1 MAGEPTI
8 TLVGHVGNDPD
19 LRFMPDGT
27 PVCSFGVANNERKL
41 INGEWQDIRKNWYK
55 ITAWRNIAESAA
67 EHITKGTRVI
77 VVGKLSFSEY
87 EKDGERKT
95 APEVNADIIGIVPK
109 GVGKK
114 EAPKQD
120 GSPW

>member
-19 LRFMPDGT
+19 LRFMPDGA
-27 PVCSFGVANNERKL
+27 PVCSFSVANNERKL
-41 INGEWQDIRKNWYK
+41 INGEWRDVRKNWYK

-109 GVGKK
+109 GVGEK
-114 EAPKQD
+114 EALRQD